1 MGASRERKAANEA
14 VFREVN
20 ERIEEMQH
28 EFVRATDEPL
38 HLVCEC
44 DRLSCTEDIEMSLDA
59 YERLRSDPAC
69 FVVVPTHEDTTVE
82 EVVVSGAGYVV
93 VRKRSGIPRDLAE
106 ATDPRR

>member
-1 MGASRERKAANEA
+1 MGPKGERKAANEA

-28 EFVRATDEPL
+28 SYSLLTEEPL

-44 DRLSCTEDIEMSLDA
+44 DRLACTDEVLLTVDA
-59 YERLRSDPAC
+59 YQRLRSDPAC
-69 FVVVPTHEDTTVE
+69 FVVVPGHEDPEVE
-82 EVVVSGAGYVV
+82 QVVDTRSDHVI
-93 VRKRSGIPRDLAE
+93 VRKRTGTPRDLAE

>member
-1 MGASRERKAANEA
+1 MGSSRERKAANEA

-28 EFVRATDEPL
+28 SFARVTDEPL
-38 HLVCEC
+38 HLICEC
-44 DRLSCTEDIEMSLDA
+44 DRLSCTREVEMSVGA
-59 YERLRSDPAC
+59 YEQLRSDPAC

-82 EVVVSGAGYVV
+82 QVVASSAGYVV
-93 VRKRSGIPRDLAE
+93 VRKRSGLPHDLAE